1 MICKFRGEMRLVL
14 TPSDDLRKSAD
25 NLEEIFL

>member
-1 MICKFRGEMRLVL
+1 MICRFRGEKRLVL
-14 TPSDDLRKSAD
+14 IPFDNLRKSAD

>member
-1 MICKFRGEMRLVL
+1 MICKFREEKRLVL